1 MAVVVVREAS
11 HLGPCHLLGALVGET
26 SCRYFYRVRQGTA
39 FVDKRSPSNSSPP
52 MQGLPGLL
60 GGWFSAAPG
69 SRARRGPPE

>member
-39 FVDKRSPSNSSPP
+39 FDDKRSPSIHLHPCKACP
-52 MQGLPGLL
+52 D
-60 GGWFSAAPG
+60 F
-69 SRARRGPPE
+69 

>member
-39 FVDKRSPSNSSPP
+39 FVDKRSPSIHLHPCKACH
-52 MQGLPGLL
+52 
-60 GGWFSAAPG
+60 GWFSAAPG
-69 SRARRGPPE
+69 SRARRGPPK